1 MEFDD
6 QGVENI
12 SKLVFKG
19 MKGGQNKSGVISKQ
33 EIKTWTKQIMAK
45 KYPNREFDESM
56 FEMGFSKLDVNN
68 DGKISLE
75 DIKLIVL
82 NKCKREGLYIGG
94 K

>member
-1 MEFDD
+1 MEFND
-6 QGVENI
+6 QSVENI